1 MPASLAVFWIPLPYL
16 LSHAELLSGPR
27 LPLDGVLLC
36 YSAFALLCLVPGLG
50 KQLRRGSLAG
60 YGG

>member
-1 MPASLAVFWIPLPYL
+1 VLFIPLPYL

-36 YSAFALLCLVPGLG
+36 FAGFAAPPLIPGFG
-50 KQLRRGSLAG
+50 RDLRRRRRDD
-60 YGG
+60 